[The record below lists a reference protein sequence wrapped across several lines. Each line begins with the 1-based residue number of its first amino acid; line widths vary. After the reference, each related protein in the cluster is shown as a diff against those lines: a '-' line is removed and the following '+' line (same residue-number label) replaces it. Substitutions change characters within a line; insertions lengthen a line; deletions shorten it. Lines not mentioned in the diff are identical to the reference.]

1 MKRRT
6 FQVRLEEGD
15 YIKIKKEL
23 GNINLSALVREYLL
37 NLSDGKT
44 ENMINK
50 EKLIKLIND
59 DEVINFLYEKIKEK

>member
-6 FQVRLEEGD
+6 FQVRLEEDD

-37 NLSDGKT
+37 NLADGKT